1 MTRPLNPHATK
12 DPNYFTSYNP
22 DKVCEHQVHLALACP
37 DCIVAAAEHSG
48 RVK

>member
-1 MTRPLNPHATK
+1 MPDNH
-12 DPNYFTSYNP
+12 NYFTSYNP